1 MKRILAMLLVLILAI
16 GCFAGCGEDD
26 KKDKNNNP
34 AASATPNKDSG
45 DVSGNETKKE
55 MSFKDISET
64 VTKMENG
71 AEIDIKFSLAIKPIF
86 DEVFT
91 EEAFLAPFNGLIKKN
106 SKGLYEFPVT
116 LSGVMN
122 DKSAKITFKL
132 ADKNI
137 SDAIVAEEKVYINAK
152 SVFDFIVPIAGGG
165 AAISWPLQGEY
176 IELISLLEMLQG
188 MNQLEDNFENDF
200 SADFEYSEDIEWSDE
215 DLSFAVVPAAEE
227 EYMDEM
233 SANGLL
239 GMFGFT
245 NLDEETKQQIMTLVE
260 VLSTAIP
267 EATLNEIVNKL
278 VVAVQSNNIISFS
291 DDHISIKLDKN
302 NFKGAFLA
310 VADIVRSNGADV
322 IDYVMQAITKS
333 DKIDEA
339 IKEYMTAGYDE
350 YGKDQV
356 KQDLQEMLAAEQL
369 GTVADEILKEIADTH
384 FYVTLAAD
392 DNSASFVIDVLIDG
406 TVIVSQKDSTDY
418 EEDSIPMTQVAFVF
432 EIGCKVK
439 DVANITAPTSVIS
452 EADIETL
459 LMLFAS

>member
-26 KKDKNNNP
+26 KKEKNNNP

-137 SDAIVAEEKVYINAK
+137 SDAIVAEEKVYVNAK

-188 MNQLEDNFENDF
+188 MNQSEDNFENDF
-200 SADFEYSEDIEWSDE
+200 SADFEYSDDLDWSDE
-215 DLSFAVVPAAEE
+215 DLSFAVVPAEE
-227 EYMDEM
+227 EYMD
-233 SANGLL
+233 
-239 GMFGFT
+239 
-245 NLDEETKQQIMTLVE
+245 
-260 VLSTAIP
+260 
-267 EATLNEIVNKL
+267 
-278 VVAVQSNNIISFS
+278 
-291 DDHISIKLDKN
+291 
-302 NFKGAFLA
+302 
-310 VADIVRSNGADV
+310 
-322 IDYVMQAITKS
+322 
-333 DKIDEA
+333 
-339 IKEYMTAGYDE
+339 
-350 YGKDQV
+350 
-356 KQDLQEMLAAEQL
+356 
-369 GTVADEILKEIADTH
+369 
-384 FYVTLAAD
+384 
-392 DNSASFVIDVLIDG
+392 
-406 TVIVSQKDSTDY
+406 
-418 EEDSIPMTQVAFVF
+418 
-432 EIGCKVK
+432 
-439 DVANITAPTSVIS
+439 
-452 EADIETL
+452 
-459 LMLFAS
+459 